1 MTKTPAKYTKK
12 PVTITAVQWTGS
24 YTERPVI
31 RATQIIKWILE
42 NGGTAR
48 YVDRGED
55 HPLRYKEEIEGEY
68 EGKLYPYRS
77 APPFIVIKTLEGD
90 HRMDL
95 HDWAIMGVEGE
106 FYPCKPQIF
115 NKSYTPGDASKL
127 MPLKDASIPQ
137 LVEAI
142 RKQLDAMIPGW
153 NEVDSTDQAAVDA
166 HIAKVMAKPEEPK
179 SGFDDTKHLGSYGSA
194 LR

>member
-1 MTKTPAKYTKK
+1 MTKTPAKYTQK

-77 APPFIVIKTLEGD
+77 APPFIVIKTLEAD

-106 FYPCKPQIF
+106 FYPCKPRIF
-115 NKSYTPGDASKL
+115 SKTYD
-127 MPLKDASIPQ
+127 PA
-137 LVEAI
+137 VE
-142 RKQLDAMIPGW
+142 G
-153 NEVDSTDQAAVDA
+153 
-166 HIAKVMAKPEEPK
+166 
-179 SGFDDTKHLGSYGSA
+179 GFDDTKHLGSYGSE

>member
-12 PVTITAVQWTGS
+12 PVTITAAQWTGS

-55 HPLRYKEEIEGEY
+55 HPLRYEEEIAGEY
-68 EGKLYPYRS
+68 GGKLYVHQI
-77 APPFIVIKTLEGD
+77 APPFIVIQTLEGD
-90 HRMDL
+90 HRMNL
-95 HDWAIMGVEGE
+95 QDWAIMGVEGE
-106 FYPCKPQIF
+106 FYPCKPRIF
-115 NKSYTPGDASKL
+115 SKTYD
-127 MPLKDASIPQ
+127 PA
-137 LVEAI
+137 VE
-142 RKQLDAMIPGW
+142 G
-153 NEVDSTDQAAVDA
+153 
-166 HIAKVMAKPEEPK
+166 
-179 SGFDDTKHLGSYGSA
+179 GFDDTKHLGSYGSA